1 MHRLLEQMVLQLND
15 QLYVKDPSSSAIGR
29 EIIKE
34 SVKLISAE
42 GLDSFT
48 FKKLATVLR
57 STETTIYRYFKN
69 KHQLMMYLS
78 SWYWSI
84 LEWKVAFAT
93 ANIKDGKMELEKV
106 AEVLTSTFNNE
117 SAAALVDEVLLQ
129 EIVCEESMK
138 LFSKNWDSIAE
149 KKGYYSAYTSLCDR
163 IAQIIHKAD
172 KNYKFPKAL
181 ASNMIDASQRQF
193 FFTRNIQGLTDVN
206 KPHKAST
213 HFVLSLTPLKQYQH
227 G

>member
-1 MHRLLEQMVLQLND
+1 MQRLLEQMVLQLNE

-29 EIIKE
+29 EIIRE
-34 SVKLISAE
+34 SVKLISTE

-48 FKKLATVLR
+48 FKKLATVLK

-84 LEWKVAFAT
+84 LEWKVVFAT

-117 SAAALVDEVLLQ
+117 STASLVDEVLLQ

-138 LFSKNWDSIAE
+138 LFSKNWESVAE
-149 KKGYYSAYTSLCDR
+149 KKGYYSAYTSLCNR
-163 IAQIIHKAD
+163 ISQIILKAD
-172 KNYKFPKAL
+172 KNYKFPAAL
-181 ASNMIDASQRQF
+181 ASTMIEASQRQF
-193 FFTRNIQGLTDVN
+193 YFTRHLNSLTDVN
-206 KPHKAST
+206 KSHKASM
-213 HFVLSLTPLKQYQH
+213 HFILSLTPLKQYQH